1 MFAILP
7 SDFHDD
13 VIYELT
19 PLHKGPFWLESVKFV
34 SMTRFYS
41 RNVSTSVFLGGILGN
56 SQKYGRIYPVGT
68 DLRTPY
74 RVRILA
80 PLRMLLVIAAS
91 P

>member
-41 RNVSTSVFLGGILGN
+41 RNVSTSVFLAGILGN
-56 SQKYGRIYPVGT
+56 LQNT
-68 DLRTPY
+68 AAF
-74 RVRILA
+74 ILWGQTFEHHTG
-80 PLRMLLVIAAS
+80 
-91 P
+91 

>member
-19 PLHKGPFWLESVKFV
+19 PLHKGLFRLESIKFV

-41 RNVSTSVFLGGILGN
+41 RNIGSSVFLAGILGN
-56 SQKYGRIYPVGT
+56 FQNT
-68 DLRTPY
+68 AAF
-74 RVRILA
+74 IL
-80 PLRMLLVIAAS
+80 
-91 P
+91 